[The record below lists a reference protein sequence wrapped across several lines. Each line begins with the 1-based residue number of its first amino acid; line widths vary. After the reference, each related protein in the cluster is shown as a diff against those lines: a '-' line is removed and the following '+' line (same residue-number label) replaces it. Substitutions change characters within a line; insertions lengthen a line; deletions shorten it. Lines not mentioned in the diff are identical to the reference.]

1 MKQEGAARSLLLP
14 APFRTVS
21 IGSEMELPRNLFQ
34 RASSENEAVS
44 LLLSMSNIV
53 SKELMSNADIF
64 DDDDDSSKDS
74 RSSTNSNENFGTPTA
89 ACQSPTHDEDDRFT
103 WNRVRTVSIDSPV
116 NQGLSK
122 QSEATI
128 MSLGHPAIVSPMS
141 TPVGRYRPIR
151 KASLRLSQKARREH
165 LKLPKIPT
173 LPTTTDVKEHK
184 KKALQ
189 SSVAKGT
196 PIKKILRKKFSWKNY
211 PGKRTLLSS
220 GDS

>member
-1 MKQEGAARSLLLP
+1 
-14 APFRTVS
+14 
-21 IGSEMELPRNLFQ
+21 MELPMNLFQ
-34 RASSENEAVS
+34 RASSENEAAR

-74 RSSTNSNENFGTPTA
+74 RSTTSSNENLLTPSA
-89 ACQSPTHDEDDRFT
+89 ACQSPTHAEDDRFT

-122 QSEATI
+122 QSEVTI
-128 MSLGHPAIVSPMS
+128 MNLGNPAIVSPMS
-141 TPVGRYRPIR
+141 TPVGKYRPIR
-151 KASLRLSQKARREH
+151 KPSLRLSQKARKEH
-165 LKLPKIPT
+165 LKLPKIPQ
-173 LPTTTDVKEHK
+173 LPTATYVKEHK
-184 KKALQ
+184 KKSLQ

-211 PGKRTLLSS
+211 PGKRIPLSS
-220 GDS
+220 HDSRSY